1 MQPRNLI
8 IIVFLFC
15 PGLCLGQA
23 GHLSNRVVVSKQQM
37 RLAVLSQQGD
47 TLAVYRIACGTNY
60 GDKQSEWD
68 SRTPEGRF
76 TVESIEDPAL
86 WPQDPAKKE
95 GPGEIYGPRFFRLK
109 TPGFTGIGIHG
120 TSKPELIPGRITLG
134 CIRLSNR
141 DITAFSRLVGVGTE
155 IHILPDDAAKD
166 RRAADIKPEQAV
178 TAM

>member
-1 MQPRNLI
+1 MQLRNFI
-8 IIVFLFC
+8 ITVFLFC

-23 GHLSNRVVVSKQQM
+23 EYLFNRVVVSKREM
-37 RLAVLSQQGD
+37 RLVILAQQGD

-60 GDKQSEWD
+60 GDKQCEWD

-76 TVESIEDPAL
+76 TVESIEDPTL
-86 WPQDPAKKE
+86 WEQDPAKKE

-134 CIRLSNR
+134 CIRLSNQ
-141 DITAFSRLVGVGTE
+141 DLTAFSRLVGVGTE
-155 IHILPDDAAKD
+155 IVILPDEIPTSKP
-166 RRAADIKPEQAV
+166 DIRE
-178 TAM
+178 

>member
-1 MQPRNLI
+1 MQLSNLI
-8 IIVFLFC
+8 ITVFLFC
-15 PGLCLGQA
+15 PGLCLGQTE
-23 GHLSNRVVVSKQQM
+23 HLFNRVVVSKREM
-37 RLAVLSQQGD
+37 RLVVLARQGD

-60 GDKQSEWD
+60 GDKQREWD

-86 WPQDPAKKE
+86 WPQDPAKEE

-134 CIRLSNR
+134 CIRLSNQ
-141 DITAFSRLVGVGTE
+141 DLTAFALLVGVGTE
-155 IHILPDDAAKD
+155 IVILPDEITATAD
-166 RRAADIKPEQAV
+166 RSEHPEI
-178 TAM
+178 TI